1 VTYLALV
8 SVLLLCELFTVK
20 LTVYFPVL
28 LYTCTGFFSV
38 EVFPSP
44 KAHVHEAG
52 DPVLLSVK
60 LILSGT
66 DPEFEE
72 AEKVASRE
80 FETAMKA
87 VLVNALLP
95 FSLLAVNV
103 TEYSPVLLYVCT
115 GFLSVELFP
124 SPKVHFHELGN
135 PVLWSVKLTV
145 RGTFPEIGDAEKLVA
160 GAAKTS
166 ETAI

>member
-44 KAHVHEAG
+44 K
-52 DPVLLSVK
+52 
-60 LILSGT
+60 
-66 DPEFEE
+66 FQ
-72 AEKVASRE
+72 
-80 FETAMKA
+80 
-87 VLVNALLP
+87 
-95 FSLLAVNV
+95 
-103 TEYSPVLLYVCT
+103 
-115 GFLSVELFP
+115 
-124 SPKVHFHELGN
+124 FHEVGD

-145 RGTFPEIGDAEKLVA
+145 SGAFPKVGDAEKLVT
-160 GAAKTS
+160 GMFEML